1 MGAGSGCQSDTS
13 PLIEN
18 ENYGLG
24 GSTPSCGVPTQPPK
38 PRGPMD
44 KFATSEAR
52 QSTLN
57 SKWKQDE
64 RKEVCR
70 KIGRFIFARAL
81 PFNTVNDPYWAIAV
95 EGIANYGP
103 GFKPPSMHELRTWVL
118 KDEVD
123 DINRMMEEHKKAW
136 KEHGCSI
143 MSDGWT
149 DGKNR
154 VLINFLVNSPA
165 GTWFLKSVDASDTIK
180 NADLMFNYLDGV
192 IDEIGEANVVQVIT
206 DNASNYVAA
215 GSRLMEKRKKLYWTP
230 CAAHCIDLML
240 EDIAKLAVYEQTLKY
255 AREVVKFIY
264 GHTWV
269 LALMRFFTKNN
280 ELLRPAVTRFATAY
294 LTLQSLY
301 KQKQNLIAMFSS
313 DKWCSSSWAWKVEG
327 IKVRAIVLFD
337 PKFWSNVAFCIKTT
351 MPLVVVLREV
361 DSEERPAMGYIYELM
376 DSAKEK
382 IAFNC
387 ANNAK
392 KYTPIWNKI
401 DARWT
406 PQLHRPLH
414 AAGYYLN
421 PQLRYRDNF
430 SNVDEVK
437 QGLHECMDR
446 MLSYEERLTADIQLD
461 YYDQAKGDFGTRVA
475 VDSRMMRSPANWW
488 MRFGGKMPELTKF
501 AIRVLSLTCSAS
513 GCERNW
519 STFESIHTKK
529 RNRLEHK
536 RLNALVYVKYNT
548 KLRERSIKR
557 RQNIDPIL
565 VDEIDSDDEWIAEK
579 EDPVLPIGGSWLE
592 DEELFDV
599 DAIRTVP
606 ITPYERSEDTRST
619 ITNTID
625 IGSSSTAK
633 KRKVNQISTSRNDGG
648 RGKSRGKAPR
658 KIDEK
663 AITKVFLKVLDNY
676 INGANICGCVLY
688 GTAEI
693 FIPWLLRMAKELDAI
708 LDRGEA
714 TPAVSCIGENGSVSF
729 LEEIISPIYK
739 TLEAGGEL
747 KLLQM
752 SMGKPLTRHGGIMMI
767 LMNISGA
774 TFMNLAI
781 DCSDSIWHCKLYFVI
796 SLLLQLQV
804 TACFDLGWPLKRD
817 SSFLM
822 KPKKW
827 KKGNSRLRVG
837 QLGLGLMGAFKLDL
851 SLVVLAVI
859 SILDVLLTFGAYS
872 TARAMAISRIVIRF
886 FWFGLSSAVV
896 VYLYVRFWEKEMKG
910 FLNQLIFGY
919 IFSYR
924 VPMPV
929 CASFLQHYL
938 NFQLVADCRK
948 SPINHS
954 FNFSSGFI
962 RVLAVRSAGSGQLF
976 WLAAV
981 LLLCYPLGSLQHSC
995 FVWWVGLLP
1004 LVRGS
1009 LAVIGSSAS
1018 HPVGKVCALLVGDLC
1033 MQIHVC
1039 LFPPGK
1045 QQSLNLVLAVS

>member
-1 MGAGSGCQSDTS
+1 MDDDSKGQKKDPVWKYTKTVDEEKYFRCKFCNQVCSGTIHRLKQHLAHAHKGMKACLKVPDEIKLEVQNLLKKHSEDKIARNEMLYEIGMGAGSGCQSDTS

-24 GSTPSCGVPTQPPK
+24 GSTPSCGVRRVPTQPPK

-192 IDEIGEANVVQVIT
+192 IDEIGEANVVQV
-206 DNASNYVAA
+206 
-215 GSRLMEKRKKLYWTP
+215 
-230 CAAHCIDLML
+230 
-240 EDIAKLAVYEQTLKY
+240 
-255 AREVVKFIY
+255 
-264 GHTWV
+264 
-269 LALMRFFTKNN
+269 
-280 ELLRPAVTRFATAY
+280 
-294 LTLQSLY
+294 
-301 KQKQNLIAMFSS
+301 
-313 DKWCSSSWAWKVEG
+313 EG

-430 SNVDEVK
+430 SNVDE
-437 QGLHECMDR
+437 
-446 MLSYEERLTADIQLD
+446 
-461 YYDQAKGDFGTRVA
+461 
-475 VDSRMMRSPANWW
+475 
-488 MRFGGKMPELTKF
+488 
-501 AIRVLSLTCSAS
+501 
-513 GCERNW
+513 
-519 STFESIHTKK
+519 IHTKK

-633 KRKVNQISTSRNDGG
+633 KRKVNQISTSS
-648 RGKSRGKAPR
+648 K
-658 KIDEK
+658 
-663 AITKVFLKVLDNY
+663 
-676 INGANICGCVLY
+676 
-688 GTAEI
+688 
-693 FIPWLLRMAKELDAI
+693 
-708 LDRGEA
+708 
-714 TPAVSCIGENGSVSF
+714 
-729 LEEIISPIYK
+729 
-739 TLEAGGEL
+739 
-747 KLLQM
+747 
-752 SMGKPLTRHGGIMMI
+752 
-767 LMNISGA
+767 
-774 TFMNLAI
+774 
-781 DCSDSIWHCKLYFVI
+781 
-796 SLLLQLQV
+796 
-804 TACFDLGWPLKRD
+804 
-817 SSFLM
+817 
-822 KPKKW
+822 
-827 KKGNSRLRVG
+827 
-837 QLGLGLMGAFKLDL
+837 
-851 SLVVLAVI
+851 
-859 SILDVLLTFGAYS
+859 
-872 TARAMAISRIVIRF
+872 
-886 FWFGLSSAVV
+886 
-896 VYLYVRFWEKEMKG
+896 
-910 FLNQLIFGY
+910 
-919 IFSYR
+919 
-924 VPMPV
+924 
-929 CASFLQHYL
+929 
-938 NFQLVADCRK
+938 
-948 SPINHS
+948 
-954 FNFSSGFI
+954 
-962 RVLAVRSAGSGQLF
+962 
-976 WLAAV
+976 
-981 LLLCYPLGSLQHSC
+981 
-995 FVWWVGLLP
+995 
-1004 LVRGS
+1004 
-1009 LAVIGSSAS
+1009 
-1018 HPVGKVCALLVGDLC
+1018 
-1033 MQIHVC
+1033 
-1039 LFPPGK
+1039 
-1045 QQSLNLVLAVS
+1045 

>member
-1 MGAGSGCQSDTS
+1 MDDDSKGQKKDPVWKYTKTVDGEKYFRCKFCNQVCSGTIHRLKQHLAHTHKGMKACLKVPDEIKLEVQNLLKKHSEDKIARNEMLYEIGMGAGSGCQSGTS

-70 KIGRFIFARAL
+70 KIGRFIFARAF

-149 DGKNR
+149 DGKKR
-154 VLINFLVNSPA
+154 VLINFLVNSPV

-313 DKWCSSSWAWKVEG
+313 DKWCSSSWARKVEG

-361 DSEERPAMGYIYELM
+361 DSEERPTMGYIYELM

-387 ANNAK
+387 ASNAK

-488 MRFGGKMPELTKF
+488 MRFGGKTPELTKF
-501 AIRVLSLTCSAS
+501 AIR
-513 GCERNW
+513 
-519 STFESIHTKK
+519 IHTKK
-529 RNRLEHK
+529 RNRLERK

-579 EDPVLPIGGSWLE
+579 EDPVLPVGGSWLE

-633 KRKVNQISTSRNDGG
+633 KRKVNQISTSRNDEG

-658 KIDEK
+658 VNLVDEV
-663 AITKVFLKVLDNY
+663 TDLEEVHGVEDETY
-676 INGANICGCVLY
+676 
-688 GTAEI
+688 
-693 FIPWLLRMAKELDAI
+693 PELDAMDEDDDI
-708 LDRGEA
+708 D
-714 TPAVSCIGENGSVSF
+714 
-729 LEEIISPIYK
+729 EED
-739 TLEAGGEL
+739 
-747 KLLQM
+747 
-752 SMGKPLTRHGGIMMI
+752 LT
-767 LMNISGA
+767 
-774 TFMNLAI
+774 
-781 DCSDSIWHCKLYFVI
+781 
-796 SLLLQLQV
+796 
-804 TACFDLGWPLKRD
+804 
-817 SSFLM
+817 
-822 KPKKW
+822 
-827 KKGNSRLRVG
+827 
-837 QLGLGLMGAFKLDL
+837 
-851 SLVVLAVI
+851 
-859 SILDVLLTFGAYS
+859 
-872 TARAMAISRIVIRF
+872 
-886 FWFGLSSAVV
+886 
-896 VYLYVRFWEKEMKG
+896 
-910 FLNQLIFGY
+910 
-919 IFSYR
+919 
-924 VPMPV
+924 
-929 CASFLQHYL
+929 
-938 NFQLVADCRK
+938 
-948 SPINHS
+948 
-954 FNFSSGFI
+954 
-962 RVLAVRSAGSGQLF
+962 
-976 WLAAV
+976 
-981 LLLCYPLGSLQHSC
+981 
-995 FVWWVGLLP
+995 
-1004 LVRGS
+1004 
-1009 LAVIGSSAS
+1009 
-1018 HPVGKVCALLVGDLC
+1018 
-1033 MQIHVC
+1033 
-1039 LFPPGK
+1039 
-1045 QQSLNLVLAVS
+1045 